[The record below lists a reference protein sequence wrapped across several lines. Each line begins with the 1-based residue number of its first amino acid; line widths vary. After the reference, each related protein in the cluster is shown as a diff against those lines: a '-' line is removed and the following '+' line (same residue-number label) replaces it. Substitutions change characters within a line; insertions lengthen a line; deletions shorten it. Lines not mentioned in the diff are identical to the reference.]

1 MEART
6 LIEGRAAAQRLIA
19 GDQTRR
25 RGEAQVIAALCDL
38 AETYGL
44 DEADLLDSL
53 AERRV
58 RVGGEGT
65 PSVSE
70 HLRLEIAGDRTRLE
84 EWLGCRTGVKGDRN
98 FEIEWIAP
106 NGQPGIIAAHFLT
119 ADGEV
124 RI

>member
-6 LIEGRAAAQRLIA
+6 LIEGRAAAQRLIV

-70 HLRLEIAGDRTRLE
+70 HLRLEIAGL
-84 EWLGCRTGVKGDRN
+84 LGHAG
-98 FEIEWIAP
+98 
-106 NGQPGIIAAHFLT
+106 PGRVESSRAGPRA
-119 ADGEV
+119 G
-124 RI
+124 R